1 MTFKKSMISIAA
13 ASVIAAGLTGC
24 GSSGSTAAVVA
35 AAEDT
40 TTAGTVTSIKVVDG
54 EVINAEATVTYL
66 KEDNTTGE
74 VAITDRANWLA
85 TSIDQNGTS
94 TYDISEVNAT
104 VLDNLISVKFETKA
118 AHESNGTIY
127 GPTFFDTNGNGIM
140 DGSETLAGNLEL
152 NTPAGFSVA
161 TPITTL
167 VASMVNNAD
176 INESNRT
183 ALVAQALEDIAESL
197 GLDATDISS
206 VDPLTAT
213 DKPQYAAINALLG
226 AVTRVGNDTAV
237 KALAT
242 ALAAKAAPANTS
254 AAFGNLAAAATT
266 AGETDSATMFTAF
279 EVALEAD
286 SNMLDGALT
295 MDLDALRKDSLAD
308 GSVQISYQTSAATDY
323 NVTEVEIGTSAT
335 PSDGQNHDSSLVQNG
350 AKIGDLNIKLEML
363 ADGNITTNTIALVL
377 KVANEKASVEAD
389 ANLTQLTVYLP
400 IDINATEGVITASLN
415 PSALI
420 SYEGVTAAGTIK
432 SGEANASALG
442 LTASS
447 IVTNNLNVG
456 HSDKYSLDI
465 NGDSLISGI
474 DSNMSNVFDLDLS
487 SVASVQA
494 ALVDTDAI
502 TQKVS
507 GDATDGYNTSY
518 WGTTTVS
525 SITGAIT
532 KTGKTILNLT
542 GDKLADMR
550 ATFSGENAESNV
562 TNVDVNGSGAS
573 AGTGFTTTYAYADAA
588 KFTQMMNVATYSETN
603 EVNNSVSISGLPT
616 FITAAKSTIVAA
628 AASTTADFN
637 LTVDTNLSTMVDTNT
652 TVALKVTDEFG
663 KVNTTDAN
671 VSFFF
676 DAIPTLATTNV
687 KVRNFTKVDSTHY
700 TADINATDIN
710 NTAVVFTMTNVM
722 GEANT
727 TFTESGDA
735 VHALDLNS
743 TAGTATWTITD
754 INATTVASDENIT
767 FTPVTSAQKI
777 FLDLNVSN

>member
-24 GSSGSTAAVVA
+24 GSSS
-35 AAEDT
+35 
-40 TTAGTVTSIKVVDG
+40 TTATSTDTDTATTGLVTSIKVVDG
-54 EVINAEATVTYL
+54 EVINAEATATYL
-66 KEDNTTGE
+66 KEDNSTGE
-74 VAITDRANWLA
+74 VAIADRSNWLA

-94 TYDISEVNAT
+94 TYDISELNAT

-127 GPTFFDTNGNGIM
+127 APTFFDTNGNGIQ
-140 DGSETLAGNLEL
+140 DATETLAGDLEL

-167 VASMVNNAD
+167 IASMVQSAD

-183 ALVAQALEDIAESL
+183 ALVAQALEDISESL
-197 GLDATDISS
+197 GLDATDIKS

-237 KALAT
+237 QALAT

-254 AAFGNLAAAATT
+254 AAFANLAAAATT
-266 AGETDSATMFTAF
+266 AGETDSAAMFTAF

-286 SNMLDGALT
+286 SSMLDGALT
-295 MDLDALRKDSLAD
+295 MDLDALRTDSLAD
-308 GSVQISYQTSAATDY
+308 GSVQISYQTSTATDY
-323 NVTEVEIGTSAT
+323 NVTQVEAGSMQHS
-335 PSDGQNHDSSLVQNG
+335 PELGNNHIEALVQNG
-350 AKIGDLNIKLEML
+350 AKISDLNIEMDIL
-363 ADGNITTNTIALVL
+363 ADGNITTKTIGLVL

-400 IDINATEGVITASLN
+400 VDMNATEGVITASLN

-432 SGEANASALG
+432 SGDANASALG
-442 LTASS
+442 LTCGN
-447 IVTNNLNVG
+447 IVSNNRTSGEN
-456 HSDKYSLDI
+456 SDEYALEI
-465 NGDSLISGI
+465 NATALLSGI
-474 DSNMSNVFDLDLS
+474 DSNMSNVFDLDLA

-494 ALVDTDAI
+494 ALVDTDSI

-507 GDATDGYNTSY
+507 GDSTDGYATSY

-550 ATFSGENAESNV
+550 ADVSGANVAPNPAYVVQNIDADTNRTRSADNDLNATHGDLLDLNITAANAVNSYEANTTVLFTLGAGLKDINLTEVMRVVELNGTANV
-562 TNVDVNGSGAS
+562 TGAIEANSTTDAFTTLTATFTDEFGDSNSTITDIFVNAAPTITGTYTAPTVADDVNG
-573 AGTGFTTTYAYADAA
+573 TWFTTA
-588 KFTQMMNVATYSETN
+588 
-603 EVNNSVSISGLPT
+603 
-616 FITAAKSTIVAA
+616 
-628 AASTTADFN
+628 
-637 LTVDTNLSTMVDTNT
+637 LTVANMSEMNNTITLDTNLSFLATDTNVTGARIT
-652 TVALKVTDEFG
+652 TGNKLQVFFAG
-663 KVNTTDAN
+663 DAN
-671 VSFFF
+671 AS
-676 DAIPTLATTNV
+676 DTNV
-687 KVRNFTKVDSTHY
+687 TIYDPVNSDL
-700 TADINATDIN
+700 NATYN
-710 NTAVVFTMTNVM
+710 
-722 GEANT
+722 
-727 TFTESGDA
+727 
-735 VHALDLNS
+735 
-743 TAGTATWTITD
+743 
-754 INATTVASDENIT
+754 NIT
-767 FTPVTSAQKI
+767 YPSH
-777 FLDLNVSN
+777 